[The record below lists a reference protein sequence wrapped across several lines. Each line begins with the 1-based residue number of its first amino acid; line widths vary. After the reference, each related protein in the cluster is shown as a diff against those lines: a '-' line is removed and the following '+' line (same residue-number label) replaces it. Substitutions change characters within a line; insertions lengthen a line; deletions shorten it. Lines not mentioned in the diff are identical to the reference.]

1 MTKVRGGEDIF
12 VVRDEGENWEER
24 DISVVIIDSMNNP
37 HDGGHNFC
45 LDCTS
50 ILCHNA
56 SCDIVFRCGETQQCV
71 HRVTMISS
79 PTVACEFLTS

>member
-12 VVRDEGENWEER
+12 VVIDEGENWEEK

-37 HDGGHNFC
+37 QGGGHGFC
-45 LDCTS
+45 LDSAS

-56 SCDIVFRCGETQQCV
+56 GCDIVLRCGETQQ
-71 HRVTMISS
+71 
-79 PTVACEFLTS
+79 